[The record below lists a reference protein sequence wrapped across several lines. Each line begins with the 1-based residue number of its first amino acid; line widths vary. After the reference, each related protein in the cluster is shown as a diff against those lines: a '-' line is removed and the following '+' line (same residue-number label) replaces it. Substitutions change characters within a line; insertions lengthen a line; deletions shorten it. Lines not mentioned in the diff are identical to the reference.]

1 MKKLDLV
8 LTLEAALLAAVVVL
22 FILFFKGNKGGS
34 SARHIDETDTVGI
47 TSVNAVADGTIV
59 YINTDSLF
67 QNYQMAI
74 DLSEELAEKTKKLDA
89 ELSNRQKKFQANVTD
104 FQNKAQKGLETRAKL
119 AEMEQQLAVD
129 RDNLLQLNDT
139 YRMQI
144 AEEQAVMQR
153 KVLQALMDYLKEYN
167 HDKGYQFIMGRAFGD
182 NLLFA
187 SPGLDVTMSV
197 LEGINARYKVEN
209 PPKTAK

>member
-8 LTLEAALLAAVVVL
+8 LTLEVVLFAAVVVL
-22 FILFFKGNKGGS
+22 FILFFKGRSGS
-34 SARHIDETDTVGI
+34 SARHVDETDTVKLTG
-47 TSVNAVADGTIV
+47 VHAVADGTIV

-67 QNYQMAI
+67 QNYQMAK

-89 ELSNRQKKFQANVTD
+89 ELSNRQKKFQENVND

-119 AEMEQQLAVD
+119 AEMEQQLGVD
-129 RDNLLQLNDT
+129 QQSLYQLSDN

-144 AEEQAVMQR
+144 AEEQSVMQR
-153 KVLQALMDYLKEYN
+153 KVLQAVMDYLKEYN
-167 HDKGYQFIMGRAFGD
+167 RDKGYQFIMGRAFGD

-187 SPGLDVTMSV
+187 TPGLDITMSV

-209 PPKTAK
+209 PPKTTK

>member
-8 LTLEAALLAAVVVL
+8 LTLEVVLLAAVVVL
-22 FILFFKGNKGGS
+22 FILFFKGGSGS
-34 SARHIDETDTVGI
+34 SARHTDEIDTVQL
-47 TSVNAVADGTIV
+47 TSVNAVADGTMV

-67 QNYQMAI
+67 QNYQMAK
-74 DLSEELAEKTKKLDA
+74 DLTEELAEKTKKLDA
-89 ELSNRQKKFQANVTD
+89 ELSNKQKKFQENVND
-104 FQNKAQKGLETRAKL
+104 FQNKLQKGLETRAKL
-119 AEMEQQLAVD
+119 AEMEQQLGVD
-129 RDNLLQLNDT
+129 QQNLYQLSDT

-144 AEEQAVMQR
+144 AEEQSVMQR

-167 HDKGYQFIMGRAFGD
+167 RDKGYQFIMGRAFGD

-187 SPGLDVTMSV
+187 TPGLDITVSV
-197 LEGINARYKVEN
+197 LEGINAKYKVEN

>member
-8 LTLEAALLAAVVVL
+8 LTLEVVLLAAVVVL
-22 FILFFKGNKGGS
+22 FILFFKGRGGS
-34 SARHIDETDTVGI
+34 PARHIDDTDTVGI
-47 TSVNAVADGTIV
+47 VGVNTVADGAIV

-74 DLSEELAEKTKKLDA
+74 DLSEELGEKTKKLDA
-89 ELSNRQKKFQANVTD
+89 ELSNKQKKFQANVTD

-119 AEMEQQLAVD
+119 AEMEQQLGAD
-129 RDNLLQLNDT
+129 QQGLMQLSET

-144 AEEQAVMQR
+144 AEEQTVMQR

-167 HDKGYQFIMGRAFGD
+167 RDKGYQFIMGRAFGD

-187 SPGLDVTMSV
+187 SPGLDVTVSV

-209 PPKTAK
+209 PPKTTK

>member
-8 LTLEAALLAAVVVL
+8 LTLEVVL
-22 FILFFKGNKGGS
+22 FVAVVLLFIMVFRSKGNS
-34 SARHIDETDTVGI
+34 SSVRHYVETDTVGV
-47 TSVNAVADGTIV
+47 TGVNVVADGAIV

-74 DLSEELAEKTKKLDA
+74 DLSNELAEKTQKLDA
-89 ELSNRQKKFQANVTD
+89 ELTNKQKKWQADVAD
-104 FQNKAQKGLETRAKL
+104 YQNKAQKGLETRAKL
-119 AEMEQQLAVD
+119 AEMEQQLGAD
-129 RDNLLQLNDT
+129 QQNLMQLNET

-153 KVLQALMDYLKEYN
+153 KVLQAVMDFLKGYN
-167 HDKGYQFIMGRAFGD
+167 RDKGYQFIMGRAFGD

-187 SPGLDVTMSV
+187 APGLDITPSV
-197 LEGINARYKVEN
+197 LEGINARYKAEN
-209 PPKTAK
+209 KK